1 MKKRARVAWGVLVAS
16 LALLL
21 LPLQNGRAAAPP
33 ESVPGNSVELP
44 LEQQVERAMRAYT
57 DSAIET
63 FAASDSARERWIA
76 GLLLVDKALR
86 SGGTSEAAAALNA
99 RAQTLFDSAQAAADK
114 DPTLLFWVMFDP
126 PLRGQQDNQA
136 WAQARLEV
144 IARLQKLE
152 PDNAVVWLA
161 NLPARDVA
169 GTIPIAIEML
179 AQAAAGKRFDTHFAD
194 SMRALLSAFARV
206 PLPKNWPDTRAL
218 DGWTNVTPADLQV
231 IMAVG
236 LSSSMTMP
244 YLVGLQWWCDGNSAE
259 HPWLPDCR
267 RLVRTMTEHSDSI
280 IPHSMALALT
290 AKLYGADSAEATR
303 ALAQRRELA
312 WLVENGMQ
320 RVGPGQPVAF
330 ADWRKAWLK
339 PGANELSVA
348 REIVAIQG
356 LSVRPPDDFVPA
368 WDRGE

>member
-1 MKKRARVAWGVLVAS
+1 
-16 LALLL
+16 
-21 LPLQNGRAAAPP
+21 
-33 ESVPGNSVELP
+33 
-44 LEQQVERAMRAYT
+44 
-57 DSAIET
+57 
-63 FAASDSARERWIA
+63 
-76 GLLLVDKALR
+76 
-86 SGGTSEAAAALNA
+86 
-99 RAQTLFDSAQAAADK
+99 
-114 DPTLLFWVMFDP
+114 
-126 PLRGQQDNQA
+126 
-136 WAQARLEV
+136 
-144 IARLQKLE
+144 
-152 PDNAVVWLA
+152 
-161 NLPARDVA
+161 
-169 GTIPIAIEML
+169 
-179 AQAAAGKRFDTHFAD
+179 
-194 SMRALLSAFARV
+194 
-206 PLPKNWPDTRAL
+206 
-218 DGWTNVTPADLQV
+218 
-231 IMAVG
+231 MAVG